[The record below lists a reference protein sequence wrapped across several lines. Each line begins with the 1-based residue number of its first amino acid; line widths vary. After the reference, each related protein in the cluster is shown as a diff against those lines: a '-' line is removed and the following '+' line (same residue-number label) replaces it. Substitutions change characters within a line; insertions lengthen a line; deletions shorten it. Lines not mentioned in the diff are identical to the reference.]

1 MPNSLTYYILAGDTS
16 QKAFK
21 IRIILGFITVVFL
34 NFVYHVP
41 HNSPLHHTG
50 FLTKIVAAR
59 RFAAGENMM
68 ESGRKN
74 TLLCNEEENSQG
86 AGENVLG

>member
-16 QKAFK
+16 QKACK
-21 IRIILGFITVVFL
+21 IRIIRDFITVVFL
-34 NFVYHVP
+34 NFAYHVP
-41 HNSPLHHTG
+41 HKSPLHHTG

-68 ESGRKN
+68 ESVRK
-74 TLLCNEEENSQG
+74 TIPLCNDEESSRGVEEN
-86 AGENVLG
+86 